1 MDKKKL
7 ITIILA
13 VACIFVAC
21 YITFTV
27 ASRHGKTEVKLLV
40 APDKAQIEVAGQK
53 ITGSQTIYL
62 NPGDYTFKAS
72 REGFEDNSVEKTIK
86 NDPVIISFVL
96 TPLTE
101 EANQELNRSTK
112 LAEIDSAT
120 TKELSREREL
130 LVAANPVI
138 EKLPIKK
145 MIYTIGYRA
154 DNSRENGV
162 IIEVNALQGYRNAA
176 LNNLWREGFDP
187 SGMKINFKD
196 YANPFV
202 EQSMSRR
209 NILLSI
215 AAVLIILSL
224 LFVTIIKPQRK
235 ITINFDREGVKG
247 KISQVANDSSKKE
260 VSTITNSSPVS
271 LVDGKYVI
279 ETFSE
284 DNSLKNKS
292 TEFTV
297 DGSDKTINITT
308 EFSQS
313 YVDQHLTNQR
323 EAIEKTLFAKYPQLK
338 TDYQL
343 YKETLL
349 GKNAEWYVS
358 AYQEKVIGKDNGDIY
373 TVIMKKDGDSWSVKT
388 RPQLINTKYNTRDI
402 PDDILSDAFAVTAFQ
417 LALQR
422 HNNMLIIS
430 FFGLFLNDAR

>member
-1 MDKKKL
+1 
-7 ITIILA
+7 
-13 VACIFVAC
+13 
-21 YITFTV
+21 
-27 ASRHGKTEVKLLV
+27 
-40 APDKAQIEVAGQK
+40 
-53 ITGSQTIYL
+53 
-62 NPGDYTFKAS
+62 
-72 REGFEDNSVEKTIK
+72 
-86 NDPVIISFVL
+86 
-96 TPLTE
+96 
-101 EANQELNRSTK
+101 
-112 LAEIDSAT
+112 
-120 TKELSREREL
+120 
-130 LVAANPVI
+130 
-138 EKLPIKK
+138 
-145 MIYTIGYRA
+145 
-154 DNSRENGV
+154 
-162 IIEVNALQGYRNAA
+162 
-176 LNNLWREGFDP
+176 
-187 SGMKINFKD
+187 
-196 YANPFV
+196 
-202 EQSMSRR
+202 MSRR

-402 PDDILSDAFAVTAFQ
+402 PDDILSDAFAVTAF
-417 LALQR
+417 
-422 HNNMLIIS
+422 
-430 FFGLFLNDAR
+430 